1 MGAVALM
8 DDLAPTVRRNTIV
21 LAVCMTLTWA
31 VVQLMAALAA
41 VTLTMLTGHKAL
53 AGFGPATFL
62 AAWAVSTLLVGRF
75 MDSHGRAPGL
85 RLGFLSGAVGCIG
98 LFFAVRGQTAAGFL
112 PALALVGGGAGA
124 VNLARAGAADMYP
137 PERRGRGISYVLVGA
152 AFGAILGPVAFTPL
166 LAGRAHDVTTLSVP
180 WILAA
185 VVMLAGVAL
194 TFAIRVDPMEIARR
208 LRAEDVSVSQP
219 PALRSLA
226 AMLRS
231 PVVRAAMLAAVLAQG
246 VMSTMMSIVGVA
258 MVEHGHDLVAV
269 EIAMSG
275 HFLGMFGFV
284 LAVGS
289 VVDRVGRDRSV
300 LGGMSVIAGGCL
312 LLLPSVAL
320 GWTIPAMFLIGIG
333 WNVSFVAATAML
345 ADAAQPQ
352 ERGRL
357 LGFVDFVALAVAS
370 GGSVIAGL
378 MLGTVGLDPM
388 VLVAGGIALIP
399 VLIFLVT
406 RPRTPVP
413 PGAEP
418 VPG

>member
-1 MGAVALM
+1 ME
-8 DDLAPTVRRNTIV
+8 DLAGTVRRNTVI
-21 LAVCMTLTWA
+21 LAVCLTLTWA

-41 VTLTMLTGHKAL
+41 VTLTTLTGRKAL

-62 AAWAVSTLLVGRF
+62 AAWAVSTLLVGRY
-75 MDSHGRAPGL
+75 MDTHGRAAGL
-85 RLGFLSGAVGCIG
+85 RLGFLMAAFGCGG
-98 LFFAVRGQTAAGFL
+98 LFVAVRAESTAGFL
-112 PALALVGGGAGA
+112 LALAATGAGAGA
-124 VNLARAGAADMYP
+124 VNLARAGAVDMYP

-166 LAGRAHDVTTLSVP
+166 LAGKAHSLNTLSLP
-180 WILAA
+180 WIAGGAA
-185 VVMLAGVAL
+185 MLLGVGL

-208 LRAEDVSVSQP
+208 LRQEDVAVAPPPSV
-219 PALRSLA
+219 RSLA
-226 AMLRS
+226 AMLRL
-231 PVVRAAMLAAVLAQG
+231 PVVRAALVAAVLAQG

-275 HFLGMFGFV
+275 HFLGMFGLV

-300 LGGMSVIAGGCL
+300 LAGMTVIVGGCL

-320 GWTIPAMFLIGIG
+320 AWTIPAMLLIGIG

-345 ADAAQPQ
+345 ADATLPQ

-357 LGFVDFVALAVAS
+357 LGFVDFVALTVAA
-370 GGSVIAGL
+370 GGSVVAGV

-388 VLVAGGIALIP
+388 VWVAGGIALIP
-399 VLIFLVT
+399 VVIFLAI
-406 RPRTPVP
+406 RPRAAVT
-413 PGAEP
+413 A
-418 VPG
+418 